1 MYQKIERVM
10 KMKIKHKYL
19 YFVVLLLVTLIS
31 SMNMVQIKP
40 AMQTSY
46 TPTIG
51 DVATFKGKIVE
62 SEKNFNGR
70 FVTDD
75 TNITMVDYQY
85 ESGENKSIDSIT
97 NFTAVIYEVGTYGTE
112 SFYGV
117 NLTIEGFHNATGS
130 YTQSI
135 NDSWDTQNQQWDN
148 TSVKTDYTPVA
159 FSNYT
164 DEGYPYSIGQVP
176 SSFRFGDEMP
186 ISIGLMSMPFGAQP
200 PFNDISYLNLT
211 WSTVDQNKRPYT
223 INGLDFLL
231 STKTYKGVNIT
242 SLWELG
248 SVSMGGPLVEVN
260 QTLDAEILV
269 SFEFDVVTGYLL
281 QYNFSYRY
289 AMGMKMDK
297 IEAELGPGSGIYGFM
312 EFSNEW
318 KTEICQEF
326 VLVNHSALFLTV
338 PTPSSSASTE
348 MSTTS
353 STNATSTSTSTS
365 ASETSGTSGITS
377 GGTAFTALVTLSLV
391 SLVII
396 NRKRRKIK

>member
-1 MYQKIERVM
+1 
-10 KMKIKHKYL
+10 
-19 YFVVLLLVTLIS
+19 
-31 SMNMVQIKP
+31 
-40 AMQTSY
+40 
-46 TPTIG
+46 
-51 DVATFKGKIVE
+51 
-62 SEKNFNGR
+62 
-70 FVTDD
+70 
-75 TNITMVDYQY
+75 
-85 ESGENKSIDSIT
+85 
-97 NFTAVIYEVGTYGTE
+97 
-112 SFYGV
+112 
-117 NLTIEGFHNATGS
+117 
-130 YTQSI
+130 
-135 NDSWDTQNQQWDN
+135 
-148 TSVKTDYTPVA
+148 
-159 FSNYT
+159 
-164 DEGYPYSIGQVP
+164 
-176 SSFRFGDEMP
+176 
-186 ISIGLMSMPFGAQP
+186 
-200 PFNDISYLNLT
+200 
-211 WSTVDQNKRPYT
+211 
-223 INGLDFLL
+223 
-231 STKTYKGVNIT
+231 
-242 SLWELG
+242 
-248 SVSMGGPLVEVN
+248 MGGPLVEVN